1 MISRKAALF
10 ALAVCAILV
19 LASAGCGASDKTDS
33 ASSSGCAALVVE
45 FDGHTYRSTAAKV
58 APVSGD
64 PLGRVTVPPCR
75 DTPGAG
81 EEAAEEIEL
90 MAIEGVP
97 RDVAVMR
104 RGEQAMI
111 FVRDGV
117 DSDDFPPA
125 LARLLRTPR

>member
-1 MISRKAALF
+1 MISRKAPLF

-97 RDVAVMR
+97 AARRALLDVAAGAVGLTSCR
-104 RGEQAMI
+104 AAVG
-111 FVRDGV
+111 
-117 DSDDFPPA
+117 
-125 LARLLRTPR
+125 ARCPQRA